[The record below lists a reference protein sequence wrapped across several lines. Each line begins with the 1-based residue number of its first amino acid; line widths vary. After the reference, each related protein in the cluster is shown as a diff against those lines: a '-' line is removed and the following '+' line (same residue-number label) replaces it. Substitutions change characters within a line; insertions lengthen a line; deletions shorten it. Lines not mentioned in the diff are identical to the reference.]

1 MWEWLS
7 HKNIW
12 AWVKSRGILKIGWS
26 SEWAQWAPQDSE
38 RRQIH
43 WYLKSLHKFDPNILH
58 VTDYQLYIIYIY
70 MCKYIQFN
78 AQIYDMF

>member
-26 SEWAQWAPQDSE
+26 SEWAQWAPKDSE

-43 WYLKSLHKFDPNILH
+43 WYLKSLHKFDPNIIR
-58 VTDYQLYIIYIY
+58 VTDYQLYISYIY
-70 MCKYIQFN
+70 KYTI
-78 AQIYDMF
+78 